1 MSVTGNLADVAL
13 RIQYDQLPEEAV
25 KHAKRVFI
33 DSLACILGGFHSPTG
48 ISCRQAAHDMGGP
61 PEASLIGETARVSAR
76 SAVIANQGML
86 RFLDY
91 NDDIEIAVGTGDV
104 VSAHPS
110 GSLPVAMAAAEMTDA
125 SGKQFLESMIAG
137 YEVIGRMLE
146 SFKTSLEVRGFHHA
160 AILAYAGA
168 AMAGRLLGLSRE
180 QLVHAMGIGGS
191 VSLSLGILDAEGEE
205 YVMTKN
211 IVDGMCAERGLV
223 AVMLARRGLT
233 GPERIIEGNKGFAQ
247 VVLGSSEKFALKN
260 ERNRPFILE
269 TVTKYICA
277 EATTHGHLTAT
288 QAIMRENG
296 LKADDVDQVIIR
308 TNKRTVFHT
317 GDPIKKFPRNKESAD
332 HSSYFLAA
340 VTILDGGISPKSYR
354 PEKYADPAV
363 HQMINRVQL
372 LHDPQ
377 FDLKIGAAEVEI
389 RTKEGAVYR
398 KRIWPE
404 ELKGSVEKPMND
416 NDIREK
422 FLICTEGLM
431 EPAQVDRIIETC
443 DRLEQ
448 LEHFRELFP
457 LLVLKSN

>member
-1 MSVTGNLADVAL
+1 
-13 RIQYDQLPEEAV
+13 
-25 KHAKRVFI
+25 
-33 DSLACILGGFHSPTG
+33 
-48 ISCRQAAHDMGGP
+48 
-61 PEASLIGETARVSAR
+61 
-76 SAVIANQGML
+76 
-86 RFLDY
+86 
-91 NDDIEIAVGTGDV
+91 
-104 VSAHPS
+104 
-110 GSLPVAMAAAEMTDA
+110 
-125 SGKQFLESMIAG
+125 
-137 YEVIGRMLE
+137 
-146 SFKTSLEVRGFHHA
+146 
-160 AILAYAGA
+160 
-168 AMAGRLLGLSRE
+168 
-180 QLVHAMGIGGS
+180 MGIGGS

-233 GPERIIEGNKGFAQ
+233 GPERIVEGNKGFAQ
-247 VVLGSSEKFALKN
+247 VVLGSPDKFALKG

-296 LKADDVDQVIIR
+296 LKSGDVDQVIIR

-340 VTILDGGISPKSYR
+340 VTILDGGVSPKSYR

-363 HQMINRVQL
+363 HNMINRVQL

-389 RTKEGAVYR
+389 RTKGGAVYR

-404 ELKGSVEKPMND
+404 ELKGSAEKPMNE

-422 FLICTEGLM
+422 FLICTEGIM

-448 LEHFRELFP
+448 LEHFRDLLP
-457 LLVLKSN
+457 LLVLKPN